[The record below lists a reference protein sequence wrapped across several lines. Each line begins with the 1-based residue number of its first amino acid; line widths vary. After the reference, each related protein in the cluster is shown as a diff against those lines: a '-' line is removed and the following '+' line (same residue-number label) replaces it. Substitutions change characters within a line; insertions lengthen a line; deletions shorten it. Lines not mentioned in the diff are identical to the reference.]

1 MNASSVSLN
10 VPVDKSIVETII
22 GRLLIDLDSDEDD
35 LNNAVNALSIFKLQE
50 NADEG
55 ENVNSKWYLI
65 SVGNSLQF
73 SMIIKYIGAGLSFQ
87 Q

>member
-10 VPVDKSIVETII
+10 VLVDKSIVETII

-35 LNNAVNALSIFKLQE
+35 LNNVVNALSIFLLQE

-55 ENVNSKWYLI
+55 ENINSKRYLI
-65 SVGNSLQF
+65 SV
-73 SMIIKYIGAGLSFQ
+73 
-87 Q
+87 